1 MKSNLKPK
9 DERIHFKMIEKIK
22 DLYKKYQEI
31 VNYFIVGVLTTV
43 VSLGIKYALLFTI
56 LNAENALQLQI
67 SVVISWVGA
76 VLFAYFAN
84 RKYVFKS
91 TDKNIFKE
99 MTKFFSAR
107 ILTLLMEAIILWFF
121 ITFLKMNSD
130 IYVIIWTCVSQ
141 VLVMIGNY
149 IFSKLFVFKKEK
161 KN

>member
-1 MKSNLKPK
+1 
-9 DERIHFKMIEKIK
+9 MIGKIK
-22 DLYKKYQEI
+22 ELYEKYQEI

-43 VSLGIKYALLFTI
+43 VSLGIKYALLFTV

-67 SVVISWVGA
+67 SVIISWIGA

-91 TDKNIFKE
+91 ADKNIFKE

-107 ILTLLMEAIILWFF
+107 IVTLLMEAAILWFF

-149 IFSKLFVFKKEK
+149 ILSKLFVFKKEK